1 MEQMTVVGLVIV
13 AVAGLGIAA
22 AYVVAG
28 PTIRRILHGRG
39 GGETVTG
46 KPSA

>member
-1 MEQMTVVGLVIV
+1 MEQMTAVGLVII

-28 PTIRRILHGRG
+28 PTLRRILHGRSG
-39 GGETVTG
+39 GTVRRE
-46 KPSA
+46 PSA